1 MCCILLYIV
10 IYCHFLHSVARFGIT
25 RRSAWPHS
33 RPRQPPKFWS
43 LSRRPRSWRK
53 PVTWHH
59 LAMWGLHQSPCHHH
73 VIIMASLCH
82 HHVTM
87 LTLNRRQMGY
97 NLVRNVPR
105 RDVIDDSVFC
115 DASMCTMNPSLSV
128 CVCVA
133 VQSESKKCRRMP
145 ECHRYGVLE
154 YMQNL
159 LHVILYN
166 T

>member
-128 CVCVA
+128 CVCGCSIRIQKMPQNA
-133 VQSESKKCRRMP
+133 RMP
-145 ECHRYGVLE
+145 QIRSTRIYAKFVTCY
-154 YMQNL
+154 
-159 LHVILYN
+159 II
-166 T
+166 